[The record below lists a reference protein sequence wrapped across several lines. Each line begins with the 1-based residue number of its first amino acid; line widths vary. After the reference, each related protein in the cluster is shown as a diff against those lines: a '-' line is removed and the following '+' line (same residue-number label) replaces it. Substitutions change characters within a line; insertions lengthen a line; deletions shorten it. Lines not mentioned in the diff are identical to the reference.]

1 MALNFVRQYN
11 FRHSPTPTHS
21 HRHLHAQVHR
31 IIHNIHALKTIYNTN
46 LNNLMDKGT
55 RGENMASLLLWRKKC
70 FEVESEVQREFLLE
84 RNGKSVQVK
93 GSMIEIARERPVGSL
108 VRGIWILRV
117 SEAERRVQED
127 V

>member
-1 MALNFVRQYN
+1 MASNLVRQDN
-11 FRHSPTPTHS
+11 SRRSPTPTHS

-31 IIHNIHALKTIYNTN
+31 IIHNIHALNAIYDTN
-46 LNNLMDKGT
+46 LNNLMDRGT
-55 RGENMASLLLWRKKC
+55 RGENLLWRKKC

-84 RNGKSVQVK
+84 RNGKSVHVK

>member
-1 MALNFVRQYN
+1 MASNLVRQDN
-11 FRHSPTPTHS
+11 SRRSPTPTHS

-70 FEVESEVQREFLLE
+70 FEVEFEEIQREFLLE
-84 RNGKSVQVK
+84 RKGKVSPSKGVDDRNSTGTTSGKS
-93 GSMIEIARERPVGSL
+93 GT
-108 VRGIWILRV
+108 
-117 SEAERRVQED
+117 
-127 V
+127 